1 MTENKIVLHF
11 PPHLVDK
18 PLIYRLSRDFD
29 LEFNILKASV
39 TPQEEGILVLELKGK
54 DEDYKRAIEYLKENG
69 VEVQPLTQDIN
80 LNYDLCTHCGLC
92 LPICPVEALVKD
104 SETEEIKFI
113 KERCIAC
120 ELCVKVCPYKAIEVS
135 IDV

>member
-1 MTENKIVLHF
+1 MAENKVVLHF
-11 PPHLVDK
+11 PPQLVDK
-18 PLIYRLSRDFD
+18 PLIYKLSRDFA

-54 DEDYKRAIEYLKENG
+54 DEDYKRAIDYLKENG
-69 VEVQPLTQDIN
+69 VGVQPLTQDIN
-80 LNYDLCTHCGLC
+80 LNYDVCTHCGLC
-92 LPICPVEALVKD
+92 LSICPVEALVKD
-104 SETEEIKFI
+104 SETEEVKFI

-120 ELCVKVCPYKAIEVS
+120 ELCVKVCPYKAIEVN